1 MEAENPMQ
9 PRLRPLYYI
18 AHLLLEEIV
27 VSIEYQ
33 CQQNT
38 NPIIFLLCSIEGRN
52 ETFFRDW
59 SPKPVEN
66 EDEGI
71 VQRDPRLFPIRTPQP
86 PRRPQLYSSQYFL
99 DEYLGEF
106 QVNSYFWREIQMST
120 MFEFSIFCLFQRSSS
135 ARLRSKTPQN
145 ETLRRQQDQQ
155 RDESMRRLLEWK
167 QRMLQSPLSRK
178 GSSVRLDSSGSPK
191 PNSRVGRKT
200 SSASRTSRARSLSR
214 LSNRISSTSSSDEGK
229 HRRKHLPLNQS

>member
-1 MEAENPMQ
+1 MQYSRDPFVVYCTSSLFGEALSNINVNTTPT
-9 PRLRPLYYI
+9 PL
-18 AHLLLEEIV
+18 
-27 VSIEYQ
+27 
-33 CQQNT
+33 
-38 NPIIFLLCSIEGRN
+38 FLCSIESRN

-59 SPKPVEN
+59 PPKPVEN

-86 PRRPQLYSSQYFL
+86 PRRPQLYNSQYF
-99 DEYLGEF
+99 DEHLGE
-106 QVNSYFWREIQMST
+106 
-120 MFEFSIFCLFQRSSS
+120 FQRSSS
-135 ARLRSKTPQN
+135 LRSKTPQN
-145 ETLRRQQDQQ
+145 DSKRQQDHQ

-178 GSSVRLDSSGSPK
+178 GSSVKLDSSSPK
-191 PNSRVGRKT
+191 ISHNSRVGRKS

-229 HRRKHLPLNQS
+229 TFFEKN

>member
-1 MEAENPMQ
+1 M
-9 PRLRPLYYI
+9 
-18 AHLLLEEIV
+18 
-27 VSIEYQ
+27 
-33 CQQNT
+33 
-38 NPIIFLLCSIEGRN
+38 
-52 ETFFRDW
+52 
-59 SPKPVEN
+59 EN

-106 QVNSYFWREIQMST
+106 QVYSYFWREIQMST

-229 HRRKHLPLNQS
+229 RRKHRPLNQS